1 MSHNQIEIM
10 ITASAI
16 CLEYLDRYQ
25 RVLRRIDESDL
36 PNREQLLDEEMES
49 GMYRF
54 IELSQICDELK
65 NSVSDSFSRYEA
77 SRESIRNMI
86 SPPCMGIVSLPDMSQ
101 TEVIL
106 RAILDV
112 DFASRLKHE
121 FQSSNNLLGSLRRA
135 EKKLEEQKQLFLE
148 ELNASGGREMVDSLI
163 LARWESLAKLLK
175 K

>member
-77 SRESIRNMI
+77 
-86 SPPCMGIVSLPDMSQ
+86 
-101 TEVIL
+101 
-106 RAILDV
+106 
-112 DFASRLKHE
+112 
-121 FQSSNNLLGSLRRA
+121 
-135 EKKLEEQKQLFLE
+135 
-148 ELNASGGREMVDSLI
+148 
-163 LARWESLAKLLK
+163 
-175 K
+175 